1 MSFFVQTVNFSELF
15 VNSSKGFGVLLF
27 SQPVNPLVVTTALSS
42 GRQKKR
48 VHCIVSFTSPYA
60 RSLKMS

>member
-42 GRQKKR
+42 GRQKK
-48 VHCIVSFTSPYA
+48 TSALYC
-60 RSLKMS
+60 

>member
-42 GRQKKR
+42 GRQKKNE
-48 VHCIVSFTSPYA
+48 CIV
-60 RSLKMS
+60 LLVLLHLMHDH

>member
-27 SQPVNPLVVTTALSS
+27 SQPVNPLVVTTAVSS
-42 GRQKKR
+42 GRQKNE
-48 VHCIVSFTSPYA
+48 CIV
-60 RSLKMS
+60 LLVLLHLMHDH